1 MSVGG
6 FRDGMCLEVL
16 RRRCRLRVGE
26 CVCAVVCKKT
36 HLRSD
41 VQARLRPL
49 IIVAAAIALPAF
61 DHAAADARIPQAER
75 PIPLAPQQTS

>member
-16 RRRCRLRVGE
+16 RRRCRLRVGV
-26 CVCAVVCKKT
+26 CVCGRLQKT

-61 DHAAADARIPQAER
+61 DHTAADARIPQAER